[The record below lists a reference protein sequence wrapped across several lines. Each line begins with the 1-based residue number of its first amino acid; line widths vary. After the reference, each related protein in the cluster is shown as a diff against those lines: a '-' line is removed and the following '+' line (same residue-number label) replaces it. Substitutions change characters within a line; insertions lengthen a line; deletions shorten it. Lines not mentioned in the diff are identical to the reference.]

1 MPKIHTE
8 TKIKEKEQEKIFCVF
23 FFFFLPKLGFTAQS
37 ISALFHFNAMF

>member
-23 FFFFLPKLGFTAQS
+23 FFFLPKLGFTAQS
-37 ISALFHFNAMF
+37 ISALFHFNAML